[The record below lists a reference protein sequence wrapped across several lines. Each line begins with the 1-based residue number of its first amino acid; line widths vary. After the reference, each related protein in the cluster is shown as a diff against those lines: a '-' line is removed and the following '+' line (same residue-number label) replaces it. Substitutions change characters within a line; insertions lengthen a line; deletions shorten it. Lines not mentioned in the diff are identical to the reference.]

1 MLAIHVKLAVRL
13 ARVRGADVP
22 FGHPDEA
29 NWMKFVDT
37 PRKIRLDKI
46 RKSKNIRA
54 TFVQMTLVKLK
65 IFLFS
70 KKFDLW

>member
-1 MLAIHVKLAVRL
+1 VLAIHVKLAVRL

-37 PRKIRLDKI
+37 PRKIRLEKFE
-46 RKSKNIRA
+46 N
-54 TFVQMTLVKLK
+54 LK
-65 IFLFS
+65 ISVQHLY
-70 KKFDLW
+70 KND